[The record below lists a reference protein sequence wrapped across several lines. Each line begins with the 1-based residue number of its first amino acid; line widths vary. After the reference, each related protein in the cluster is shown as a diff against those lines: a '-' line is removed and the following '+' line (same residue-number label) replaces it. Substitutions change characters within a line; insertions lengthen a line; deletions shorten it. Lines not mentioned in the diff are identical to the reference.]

1 MQRPLR
7 IAPSILAADFSRLGE
22 EVKAVEVAGADMIH
36 VDVMDG
42 QFVPNLTVG
51 PNVVKALRKSTTLPL
66 DLHLMIVEPDRFV
79 EPFARAGADIINVHA
94 EAVPDLAKTV
104 AHIRALGKKAAVA
117 LRPASPIDVVLPV
130 LADLHMV
137 LLMTV
142 NPGFS
147 GQEFMDEVV
156 PKIRALRAEIDRR
169 APGHRHPGRRRHQP
183 SRRSRRSSQAGAN
196 VLVAGYGVYRAPN
209 HDYAGAIA
217 TLRAAA
223 DDPAAPRRG
232 ESGALGRERAA
243 CPHPRRAR
251 CSSPRYRGSGR
262 GRMNP

>member
-1 MQRPLR
+1 MAGPL

-42 QFVPNLTVG
+42 QFVPNITVG
-51 PNVVKALRKSTTLPL
+51 PNIVKALRRSTTLPL
-66 DLHLMIVEPDRFV
+66 DLHLMIVEPDRFI
-79 EPFARAGADIINVHA
+79 EPFARAGADLINVHV
-94 EAVPDLAKTV
+94 ETVPDLAKTV

-137 LLMTV
+137 LVMTV

-147 GQEFMDEVV
+147 GQEFMEEVV
-156 PKIRALRAEIDRR
+156 PKISALRAEIDRR
-169 APGHRHPGRRRHQP
+169 ALDIDIQVDGGINEATVAKVV
-183 SRRSRRSSQAGAN
+183 QAGAN

-209 HDYAGAIA
+209 HDYAAAIA

-223 DDPAAPRRG
+223 TP
-232 ESGALGRERAA
+232 
-243 CPHPRRAR
+243 
-251 CSSPRYRGSGR
+251 
-262 GRMNP
+262 

>member
-94 EAVPDLAKTV
+94 ETVPDLAKTV
-104 AHIRALGKKAAVA
+104 AHIRSLGKKAAVA

-147 GQEFMDEVV
+147 GQEFMEEVV
-156 PKIRALRAEIDRR
+156 PKISALRAEIDRR
-169 APGHRHPGRRRHQP
+169 ALDIDIQVDGGINQATVAKVV
-183 SRRSRRSSQAGAN
+183 QAGAN

-223 DDPAAPRRG
+223 T
-232 ESGALGRERAA
+232 S
-243 CPHPRRAR
+243 
-251 CSSPRYRGSGR
+251 
-262 GRMNP
+262 

>member
-1 MQRPLR
+1 
-7 IAPSILAADFSRLGE
+7 
-22 EVKAVEVAGADMIH
+22 
-36 VDVMDG
+36 
-42 QFVPNLTVG
+42 
-51 PNVVKALRKSTTLPL
+51 
-66 DLHLMIVEPDRFV
+66 MIVEPDRFV
-79 EPFARAGADIINVHA
+79 EAFARAGADIINVHV

-104 AHIRALGKKAAVA
+104 AHIRSLGKKAAVA

-169 APGHRHPGRRRHQP
+169 GPQHRHPGRRRHQP
-183 SRRSRRSSQAGAN
+183 VDGRDGRRGGRRTCWSPATASTARPTTTTPA
-196 VLVAGYGVYRAPN
+196 
-209 HDYAGAIA
+209 AIA

-223 DDPAAPRRG
+223 A
-232 ESGALGRERAA
+232 
-243 CPHPRRAR
+243 
-251 CSSPRYRGSGR
+251 SP
-262 GRMNP
+262 